1 MTTLV
6 IQHPERLWL
15 AVLSL
20 VLVAAL
26 LWRGLRGRS
35 VRRGAAGLAV
45 LCKLG
50 VAALLALLL
59 TDPVWSRKQPK
70 SGENE
75 VILLADNSASM
86 NVAETPGGRTRGDL
100 VREALG
106 GGSAGRPSWMEKLGL
121 QFRLNQQ
128 LVHERLEGAS
138 DFSGLGFEG
147 RKSELHR
154 ALGTLL
160 KGGPGTRTAA
170 VVLVTDGLATD
181 EAALAGQAGK
191 SVPVFP
197 VIVGESAPATDLGIV
212 EHSVAQTAFED
223 TPATVTARI
232 SASGWAGR
240 EAAVLVLDESGK
252 ALVTEKVRL
261 GRDDEIKTVRLKLP
275 ALKPGIGFYRLLTL
289 DARLAGLVGREDW
302 KPKSGEAVLANNE
315 RHLVVDRGS
324 GPYRVLY
331 LSGRPNWEYKFMRR
345 ALAADPEVQ
354 VPTLIR
360 IARREPK
367 FEWRGRTGETSNP
380 LFRGFGEQ
388 GAAQRYD
395 QPVLIRL
402 GTKDALEL
410 ADGFPKSAEQLFG
423 EYRAVIID
431 DIEADFFT
439 QEQMNL
445 IERFVSERGGALL
458 TLGGQE
464 SYQPGGYEHTPVGR
478 MLPLYLDRVTSAPAV
493 ENARFDLTR
502 EGWLEPWARVRSSR
516 EDDEARLA
524 SMPGFFAV
532 NQTFS
537 IKPGASVLATV
548 KAGDEAASS
557 WPALVAQRFGE
568 GRVVSVTVADLWR
581 WGMRDDQA
589 RVDFEKAWRQ
599 LMRWLVVDVPDR
611 IQVSTMPAGDLR
623 RLEVRVR
630 NASFQPQDDTVVRI
644 EVTGPDGGKSEIF
657 AEPSL
662 KEAGL
667 FEAEHHARAAGAHR
681 AEVRVRTLGP
691 DGRPQEAVESRQTGW
706 VHDPQ
711 AAEFARLRPGIEWA
725 ENLASLTG
733 GRVLKLQDLPGLPEI
748 LKDIRAPVEETRSTP
763 LWHTPWFFGLVLALL
778 GSEWALR
785 RRGGLP

>member
-15 AVLSL
+15 AILSL
-20 VLVAAL
+20 VLVSAL
-26 LWRGLRGRS
+26 LWRGLRGPS
-35 VRRGAAGLAV
+35 LRRGAVGLAV
-45 LCKLG
+45 LCKLA
-50 VAALLALLL
+50 VAALLTLLL

-70 SGENE
+70 AGENE
-75 VILLADNSASM
+75 VVILADNSASM
-86 NVAETPGGRTRGDL
+86 NVAEVPGARTRGDL

-106 GGSAGRPSWMEKLGL
+106 GGKAGRPSWMNELEL
-121 QFRLNQQ
+121 QFRLNPQR
-128 LVHERLEGAS
+128 VDERLEASS
-138 DFSGLGFEG
+138 DFSELGFEG
-147 RKSELHR
+147 KKSDLHR

-160 KGGPGTRTAA
+160 KGGAASRTAA

-181 EAALAGQAGK
+181 EAALIGQAGK

-197 VIVGESAPATDLGIV
+197 VVVGGAAPAPDLGIV

-223 TPATVTARI
+223 TPATVTVRV

-252 ALVTEKVRL
+252 ALVSEKVKL
-261 GRDDEIKTVRLKLP
+261 ARDDETRTVRLKLP
-275 ALKPGIGFYRLLTL
+275 ALKPGVSFYRLLTL
-289 DARLAGLVGREDW
+289 DARLAGLASGEDW

-345 ALAADPEVQ
+345 ALAADSEVQ
-354 VPTLIR
+354 LPTLIR

-388 GAAQRYD
+388 GVAQRYD

-402 GTKDALEL
+402 GTRDAREL

-423 EYRAVIID
+423 EYRAVILD

-478 MLPLYLDRVTSAPAV
+478 MLPLYLDRVTSAPPV

-502 EGWLEPWARVRSSR
+502 EGWLEPWTRVRPSR
-516 EDDEARLA
+516 EEDAARLA
-524 SMPGFFAV
+524 SMPGFFAI

-537 IKPGASVLATV
+537 IKPGASVLAMI
-548 KAGDEAASS
+548 KAGDDAASI

-568 GRVVSVTVADLWR
+568 GRVVSVTIADLWR
-581 WGMRDDQA
+581 WGMRDEQA
-589 RVDFEKAWRQ
+589 RGDFEKAWRQ

-611 IQVSTMPAGDLR
+611 VQVSTTLEGDLR

-630 NASFQPQDDTVVRI
+630 DASFQPLDDAVVRI
-644 EVTGPDGGKSEIF
+644 EATGPDGAKSELF

-667 FEAEHHARAAGAHR
+667 FVAEHHARAAGAHR
-681 AEVRVRTLGP
+681 AEVRVQTLGP
-691 DGRPQEAVESRQTGW
+691 DGRPQETVEIRRTGW
-706 VHDPQ
+706 VYDPL
-711 AAEFARLRPGIEWA
+711 AAEFARLKPGLEWA
-725 ENLASLTG
+725 ENLAGRTG
-733 GRVLKLQDLPGLPEI
+733 GRVLKLQDLPRLPEI
-748 LKDIRAPVEETRSTP
+748 LKNIRAPVEQTLSTP
-763 LWHTPWFFGLVLALL
+763 LWHTPWFFGLILALL
-778 GSEWALR
+778 GTEWALR
-785 RRGGLP
+785 RRGGFS